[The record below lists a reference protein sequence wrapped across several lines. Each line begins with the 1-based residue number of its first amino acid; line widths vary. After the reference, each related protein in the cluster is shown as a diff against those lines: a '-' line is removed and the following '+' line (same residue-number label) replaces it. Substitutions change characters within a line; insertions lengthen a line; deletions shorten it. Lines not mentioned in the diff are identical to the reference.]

1 MNFAPGPAVRSRDG
15 DLVGEARALGR
26 MYRYLVDGLRL
37 SWENAPYS
45 VTEGWVIVELAQ
57 RDVTEVMELRRR
69 IGMDPGY
76 LSRVLA
82 RFQADRLITRARSPE
97 NRRFQTVRLTRRGR
111 AAFEAIEDRMAEALR
126 VRLSAFPESDRRRI
140 AEAMTSISGAV
151 ERALGGRCAL

>member
-1 MNFAPGPAVRSRDG
+1 
-15 DLVGEARALGR
+15 
-26 MYRYLVDGLRL
+26 
-37 SWENAPYS
+37 

>member
-1 MNFAPGPAVRSRDG
+1 MGSRDG
-15 DLVGEARALGR
+15 DLVRDARALGW

-69 IGMDPGY
+69 MGMDPGY

-82 RFQADRLITRARSPE
+82 RFQANRLITRDRSPE

-111 AAFEAIEDRMAEALR
+111 AAFEVIEDRMAEVLR
-126 VRLSAFPESDRRRI
+126 VRLSKFSESDRRRI
-140 AEAMTSISGAV
+140 VEAMTSISSAI
-151 ERALGGRCAL
+151 ERALESRCAI

>member
-1 MNFAPGPAVRSRDG
+1 MNVAPESVVRSGDG
-15 DLVGEARALGR
+15 DLVGDARALGR

-37 SWENAPYS
+37 GGENAPYS

-57 RDVTEVMELRRR
+57 QDVTEVMELRRR

-82 RFQADRLITRARSPE
+82 RFQADRLITRDRSPE

-111 AAFEAIEDRMAEALR
+111 AAVEVIEDRMAEALR

-140 AEAMTSISGAV
+140 VEAMTSISGAV
-151 ERALGGRCAL
+151 ERALGGRRAL

>member
-1 MNFAPGPAVRSRDG
+1 MNIAPEPVVRSRDG
-15 DLVGEARALGR
+15 DLAGDARALGR
-26 MYRYLVDGLRL
+26 MYRYLVDDLRL
-37 SWENAPYS
+37 GWENAPYS
-45 VTEGWVIVELAQ
+45 VTEGWVIAELAQ

-82 RFQADRLITRARSPE
+82 RFQANRLIIRDRSPE

-111 AAFEAIEDRMAEALR
+111 AAFEAMEDRMAEVLR

-140 AEAMTSISGAV
+140 VEAMTSISGAI